1 MWLHPQIHIHRA
13 DPSIW
18 TQYPP
23 HWLDRRHSSSHHSPS
38 TPAPTFVA
46 MKCLYLPLVLVSLWS
61 RYFRYVVVWVN
72 RKSYLVDK
80 FPSICP
86 PIHTSPRNFTSPAA
100 APCPTLSDWRDVI
113 PSDKC
118 VWWMV
123 GMYTHFGNPKR
134 EKTSE
139 SNLRMAWWGKKWR
152 NLRRRRR
159 NSNPINT
166 DTRRPNEWGRD
177 VLWFLGE
184 GGDGWWWCWLVGR

>member
-1 MWLHPQIHIHRA
+1 MLPIPDVLLSQINQCGNMWLHPQIHIHRA

-23 HWLDRRHSSSHHSPS
+23 HWPDRRHSSSHHSPL

-46 MKCLYLPLVLVSLWS
+46 MKCLYLPLVLVSLWG

-100 APCPTLSDWRDVI
+100 AAAPCPTLSDWRDVI

-118 VWWMV
+118 LWWIPTL
-123 GMYTHFGNPKR
+123 GTPNGK
-134 EKTSE
+134 K
-139 SNLRMAWWGKKWR
+139 NLRIESADEATTKKFQ
-152 NLRRRRR
+152 
-159 NSNPINT
+159 SY
-166 DTRRPNEWGRD
+166 
-177 VLWFLGE
+177 
-184 GGDGWWWCWLVGR
+184 